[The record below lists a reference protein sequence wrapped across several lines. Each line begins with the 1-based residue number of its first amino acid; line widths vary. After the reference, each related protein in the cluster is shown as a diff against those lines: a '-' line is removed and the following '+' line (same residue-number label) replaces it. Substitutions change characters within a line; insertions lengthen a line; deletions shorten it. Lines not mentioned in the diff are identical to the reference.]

1 MRQTPNPGEVDQG
14 RRHPTDNVRN
24 CVPRGRFGLGVGVGL
39 SSLSINARLIAA
51 FSSVVAI
58 LIALITVATMS
69 QSKQSEAQ
77 RMNVH
82 TYKVVEH
89 VNLLEDA
96 IVNMRS
102 GMRAFLLTGLDESLQ
117 PMNAGREA
125 YEKHLGELRE
135 LIKNAQVRE
144 HLDVLDQQQ
153 QEWIKQTVEPAIEF
167 RREVITGSATMA
179 DVVALERQD
188 PGKKYMEQIQTAMEE
203 IHRIEQALL
212 DERAKAAADASAF
225 ASAVLMGGGA
235 LAVVLSIILAVVI
248 ARSIVTP
255 LRQVL
260 RATEDLRAGDGD
272 LTYQLPPM
280 DAEFGDISRSLN
292 GFIGKLHE
300 IMTATKSISSSMSD
314 GSLEIARGNDDL
326 NHRTQEQAAALEE
339 TASSMEEMTATVK
352 QNADNARQANQL
364 SANART
370 HADKGGAVVQR
381 AVKAMEEINAS
392 SRKIADI
399 IGVIDEIAFQTN
411 LLALNAAVEAARA
424 GEQGRGFAVVASEVR
439 SLAQRSA
446 SAAKEIKELI
456 VDSVDKVRAGSALV
470 DESGNT
476 LAEIKDAVNK
486 VSDIVAE
493 IAAASEEQAQGID
506 QVNNAVAQMDTM
518 TQQNAALVEEATA
531 ASKQLEQQGQS
542 LVAQVSQFRTRD
554 DRSVRT
560 TVAPAAPGKPA
571 ATVKPIKK
579 QVKTVAAPAAPASA
593 PVPMAKASGH
603 DAGWQEF

>member
-1 MRQTPNPGEVDQG
+1 M
-14 RRHPTDNVRN
+14 
-24 CVPRGRFGLGVGVGL
+24 GL
-39 SSLSINARLIAA
+39 SSLSINTRLIAA
-51 FSSVVAI
+51 FSTVVAI
-58 LIALITVATMS
+58 LIALITVATIS

-77 RMNVH
+77 RSNVH
-82 TYKVVEH
+82 TYQVVEY
-89 VNLLEDA
+89 VNLLDDA
-96 IVNMRS
+96 IVNMQS
-102 GMRAFLLTGLDESLQ
+102 GMRAFLLTGQDESLR
-117 PMNAGREA
+117 PLNEGRQA
-125 YEKHLGELRE
+125 YQDNLARLRE
-135 LIKNAQVRE
+135 MISAPEVIA
-144 HLDVLDQQQ
+144 HLDTLDQQQ
-153 QEWIKQTVEPAIEF
+153 QEWTRQAVEPAIEF

-179 DVVALERQD
+179 DVVALEREN
-188 PGKKYMEQIQTAMEE
+188 PGKQYMQNMRAAMDE

-212 DERAKAAADASAF
+212 EQRTRAATEATSF
-225 ASAVLMGGGA
+225 ASAMLLGGGV
-235 LAVVLSIILAVVI
+235 LAVVLSIVLAVVI
-248 ARSIVTP
+248 ARSIVNP

-280 DAEFGDISRSLN
+280 EAEFGAISRSLN

-300 IMTATKSISSSMSD
+300 IMATTQSLSSSMSN

-326 NHRTQEQAAALEE
+326 NRRTQEQAAALEE

-352 QNADNARQANQL
+352 QNADNARQANHL
-364 SANART
+364 SADARS

-381 AVKAMEEINAS
+381 AVQAMEEINAS
-392 SRKIADI
+392 SRKISDI
-399 IGVIDEIAFQTN
+399 ISVIDEIAFQTN

-439 SLAQRSA
+439 NLAQRSA

-470 DESGNT
+470 DESGQT

-486 VSDIVAE
+486 VSKIVAE

-531 ASKQLEQQGQS
+531 ASKQLEQQGKS

-554 DRSVRT
+554 DHGMRT
-560 TVAPAAPGKPA
+560 TVAPVAVNKSVAV
-571 ATVKPIKK
+571 VKPIKK
-579 QVKTVAAPAAPASA
+579 PTKVALAAAPPASMPA
-593 PVPMAKASGH
+593 SQPSAKASGH
-603 DAGWQEF
+603 DADWQEF